1 MQSDYMTI
9 FKDIFYDVKQDEEM
23 YEAIQASCEL
33 IGSVIVKYGEI
44 LNEMKY
50 IEPEDDGLVNMV
62 IMLFVRKIM
71 EHLDA
76 INILVE
82 KSSFSQAKIILRT
95 LLETIVSLRFILK
108 EDTEKRAAA
117 YYLYHHYEEIDRM
130 KNFDETTKVG
140 QMYKDMLGEEE
151 FKKVAGKCQKKKA
164 AFERLIQSK
173 SVFTDIENLRK
184 VKLVQKRKKE
194 PKKKPYVSWYEIC
207 SNIYNFKG
215 MMKSLGWEKFYE
227 SLYGG
232 MSMEV
237 HAYNATIEMIPDAD
251 GLHLKVLRNALD
263 GFELISMTG
272 TFAISA
278 LKDIYVYLEDGEEE
292 KAEFVEYYAEYLE
305 RRSLLEKQYKKL
317 LGEGNI

>member
-9 FKDIFYDVKQDEEM
+9 FKDTFYNVKQDEEM

-108 EDTEKRAAA
+108 EDTEKRAAS
-117 YYLYHHYEEIDRM
+117 YYLYHHYEEIERM

-140 QMYKDMLGEEE
+140 QMYKGLLGEEE
-151 FKKVAGKCQKKKA
+151 FKKVAEKCKKKKD

-173 SVFTDIENLRK
+173 SVFTEIENLRK
-184 VKLVQKRKKE
+184 VKLDQKRKKE

-215 MMKSLGWEKFYE
+215 MMKNLGWEKFYE

-272 TFAISA
+272 TFAIST